1 MKHTSEKMR
10 AADVAAFA
18 GAAACSARTHAGRDC
33 SDTEGAVAL
42 AVPDLSVHIAF
53 DCIDTY

>member
-1 MKHTSEKMR
+1 MH

-18 GAAACSARTHAGRDC
+18 DAAACSARTHGGRDC
-33 SDTEGAVAL
+33 SDTEGAIAL

-53 DCIDTY
+53 DYIDTHSSYRLR